1 MLLFLLEMQCCVC
14 RDGVGDGQIPYI
26 KEHEITAI
34 KRSFA
39 KVGLTEETL
48 KFTYIVV
55 SKRINTRFFQ
65 MNGKTPG
72 NPPR

>member
-1 MLLFLLEMQCCVC
+1 MLFFLAMQCCVC

-26 KEHEITAI
+26 MEHEITAI

>member
-1 MLLFLLEMQCCVC
+1 M
-14 RDGVGDGQIPYI
+14 
-26 KEHEITAI
+26 EHEITAI

-48 KFTYIVV
+48 KFIYIVV